1 MILKVNPNISDLMKE
16 KAFITILLVL
26 FCITGQA
33 KTLKTIKAPEAMAC
47 ANVFQGELKASEV
60 MMTDTATTI
69 LFTMQYPKGQ
79 YFRFVK
85 ESYLKDENGNRYPLR
100 SAEGIALD
108 TWVQS
113 PESGMTEFTMHFE
126 PMPKHVQIFDFIEGD
141 VRNAFML
148 LGIHDQG
155 MEIKAPTLQ
164 QFYANNPYT
173 LPADWLKTDNITIRG
188 RIDGYDAE
196 SFGFTAMES
205 YVYDVTKKNNGTLLI
220 EIEPDGTFEKQ
231 ILLSYPMKLSF
242 YASEESKVGF
252 YEIPFFVRPGE
263 TIDVTVR
270 PDERG
275 RYECFY
281 TNGSSQEVERWLKS
295 DLRLQELGMRLNRF
309 EGNFNE
315 ANLMAEQIW
324 QNMLNR
330 IDIISHRDHFTPMEI
345 HLALGEMQSIY
356 ALALMDYAMYH
367 EERLSSWKENEDGSW
382 TRLVTDSVE
391 LQTVRDVNNY
401 KALQRVDFDNPLLLM
416 SHEFFFTLN
425 RIQFAEPVRKVKQ
438 EVMEAE
444 DGTYDY
450 DFTKRKLS
458 IDKSNTMLG
467 ELTGKPNN
475 LTVQL
480 CILNDM
486 QNSFDLWRQNEV
498 AIPIIM
504 ADTTIVKAQRDSI
517 AANTESVSNMYP
529 LYLSALTHPYI
540 RQKAEEFYQARMSQ
554 TELTL
559 PLPEGPGAEIIRNVI
574 AKYPGRYL
582 IIDFWGM
589 GCGPCRA
596 AIQSSKALRA
606 EIAKRDDVKLI
617 FIAGERTTEGSDAYK
632 KYVAEW
638 LADEETVC
646 VTNAD
651 FRRLQE
657 LLEFS
662 GIPHYET
669 FTPDGRRVRED
680 IQLHGLHNFDYELQS
695 LKEKLQ

>member
-47 ANVFQGELKASEV
+47 ANVFQGELKASKV

-188 RIDGYDAE
+188 RIEGYDAE

-529 LYLSALTHPYI
+529 LYLSALAHPYI
-540 RQKAEEFYQARMSQ
+540 RQKAEAR
-554 TELTL
+554 
-559 PLPEGPGAEIIRNVI
+559 IR
-574 AKYPGRYL
+574 
-582 IIDFWGM
+582 
-589 GCGPCRA
+589 
-596 AIQSSKALRA
+596 
-606 EIAKRDDVKLI
+606 
-617 FIAGERTTEGSDAYK
+617 
-632 KYVAEW
+632 
-638 LADEETVC
+638 
-646 VTNAD
+646 
-651 FRRLQE
+651 
-657 LLEFS
+657 
-662 GIPHYET
+662 
-669 FTPDGRRVRED
+669 
-680 IQLHGLHNFDYELQS
+680 
-695 LKEKLQ
+695 

>member
-47 ANVFQGELKASEV
+47 ANVFQGELKASKV

-188 RIDGYDAE
+188 RIEGYDAE

-669 FTPDGRRVRED
+669 FTPDGRRARED

>member
-1 MILKVNPNISDLMKE
+1 MK
-16 KAFITILLVL
+16 KTIIIMFLTLVCTAGL
-26 FCITGQA
+26 A
-33 KTLKTIKAPEAMAC
+33 KTFKTIKAPEAMAC

-69 LFTMQYPKGQ
+69 HFTMQYPKGQ
-79 YFRFVK
+79 SFRFVK
-85 ESYLKDENGNRYPLR
+85 GCYLKDEAGNRYSLR

-113 PESGMTEFTMHFE
+113 PESGMTDFTMHFE

-148 LGIHDQG
+148 LGIHDKE

-164 QFYANNPYT
+164 QLYASNPYA
-173 LPADWLKTDNITIRG
+173 LPSDWLKTDHVTIRG
-188 RIDGYDAE
+188 RIEGYDAE
-196 SFGFTAMES
+196 RFGFTAMES

-252 YEIPFFVRPGE
+252 YEIPFFARPGE
-263 TIDVTVR
+263 TIDITVR
-270 PDERG
+270 PDEQG

-281 TNGSSQEVERWLKS
+281 NGSSQEVERWLKS
-295 DLRLQELGMRLNRF
+295 DLRLQELGRALNMF

-315 ANLMAEQIW
+315 ANLLADQVW

-330 IDIISHRDHFTPMEI
+330 IDIISRRDHFTPMEI

-367 EERLSSWKENEDGSW
+367 EDRLSPLKENEDGSW

-401 KALQRVDFDNPLLLM
+401 KALQRIDFDNPLLLM
-416 SHEFFFTLN
+416 NYDFFFTLN
-425 RIQFAEPVRKVKQ
+425 RIQYAGPVRKAKN
-438 EVMEAE
+438 EVMEDE
-444 DGTYDY
+444 DGTYVY
-450 DFTKRKLS
+450 DFAKRKLS
-458 IDKSNTMLG
+458 IEKGNAMLG
-467 ELTGKPNN
+467 ELTGKRGN
-475 LTVQL
+475 LTAQL
-480 CILNDM
+480 CVLNDM
-486 QNSFDLWRQNEV
+486 QSSFDLWRQNEV

-517 AANTESVSNMYP
+517 VANIESVSNMYP
-529 LYLSALTHPYI
+529 LYLSALTHPYV
-540 RQKAEEFYQARMSQ
+540 RQKAEAFYQARMSQ
-554 TELTL
+554 TELTS

-582 IIDFWGM
+582 LIDFWGM

-596 AIQSSKALRA
+596 AIQSSKSLRA

-617 FIAGERTTEGSDAYK
+617 FIAGERTTEGSEAYK

-638 LADEETVC
+638 LAGEETVC
-646 VTNAD
+646 VSNDD

-680 IQLHGLHNFDYELQS
+680 IQLHGLHNFDFELQS
-695 LKEKLQ
+695 LKERLK

>member
-1 MILKVNPNISDLMKE
+1 MK
-16 KAFITILLVL
+16 KLLPTLLLAFVCL
-26 FCITGQA
+26 TGLA
-33 KTLKTIKAPEAMAC
+33 KTVKTIKSPEAMAC
-47 ANVFQGELKASEV
+47 ANVFQGELIAREV
-60 MMTDTATTI
+60 TLTDTATSVHFTI
-69 LFTMQYPKGQ
+69 QYPKGQ

-85 ESYLKDENGNRYPLR
+85 ESYLKDENGNRYPLH

-188 RIDGYDAE
+188 RIEGYDAE

-315 ANLMAEQIW
+315 ANLMAEQVW

-330 IDIISHRDHFTPMEI
+330 IDMISHRDHFTPMEI

-416 SHEFFFTLN
+416 SHDFFFTLN

>member
-1 MILKVNPNISDLMKE
+1 MK
-16 KAFITILLVL
+16 KTIIIMLLTLVCTAGL
-26 FCITGQA
+26 A
-33 KTLKTIKAPEAMAC
+33 KTFKTIKAPEAMAC
-47 ANVFQGELKASEV
+47 ANVYQGELKASEV

-69 LFTMQYPKGQ
+69 RFTMQYPKGQ
-79 YFRFVK
+79 SFRFVK
-85 ESYLKDENGNRYPLR
+85 GCYLKDEAGNRYSLR

-113 PESGMTEFTMHFE
+113 PESGMTDFTMHFE

-148 LGIHDQG
+148 LGIHDKE

-164 QFYANNPYT
+164 QLYASNPYA
-173 LPADWLKTDNITIRG
+173 LPSDWLKTDHVTIRG
-188 RIDGYDAE
+188 RIEGYDAE
-196 SFGFTAMES
+196 RFGFTAMES

-242 YASEESKVGF
+242 YASENSKVGF
-252 YEIPFFVRPGE
+252 YEIPFFARPGE
-263 TIDVTVR
+263 TIDITVR
-270 PDERG
+270 PNERG
-275 RYECFY
+275 CYECFY
-281 TNGSSQEVERWLKS
+281 NNGSSQEVERWLKS
-295 DLRLQELGMRLNRF
+295 DLRLQQLGSRLSRF

-315 ANLMAEQIW
+315 ANLIAEQVW
-324 QNMLNR
+324 QNMLER
-330 IDIISHRDHFTPMEI
+330 IKMISRRDHFTPMEI

-367 EERLSSWKENEDGSW
+367 EDRLSPLKENEDGSW

-401 KALQRVDFDNPLLLM
+401 KALQRIDFDNPLLLM
-416 SHEFFFTLN
+416 NYDFFFTLN
-425 RIQFAEPVRKVKQ
+425 RIQYAGPVRKAKN
-438 EVMEAE
+438 EVMEDE
-444 DGTYDY
+444 DGTYVY
-450 DFTKRKLS
+450 DFAKRKLS
-458 IDKSNTMLG
+458 IEKGNAMLG
-467 ELTGKPNN
+467 ELTGKRGN
-475 LTVQL
+475 LTAQL
-480 CILNDM
+480 CVLNDM
-486 QNSFDLWRQNEV
+486 QSSFDLWRQNEV

-517 AANTESVSNMYP
+517 VANIESVSNMYP
-529 LYLSALTHPYI
+529 LYLSALTHPYV
-540 RQKAEEFYQARMSQ
+540 RQKAEAFYQARMSQ
-554 TELTL
+554 TELTS

-582 IIDFWGM
+582 MIDFWGM

-596 AIQSSKALRA
+596 AIQSSKSLRA

-617 FIAGERTTEGSDAYK
+617 FIAGERTTEGSEAYK

-638 LADEETVC
+638 LAGEETVC
-646 VTNAD
+646 VSNDD

-680 IQLHGLHNFDYELQS
+680 IQLHGLHNFDFELQS
-695 LKEKLQ
+695 LKERLK

>member
-1 MILKVNPNISDLMKE
+1 MKE

-47 ANVFQGELKASEV
+47 ANVFQGELKASKV

-188 RIDGYDAE
+188 RIEGYDAE

-554 TELTL
+554 TVLTL

>member
-1 MILKVNPNISDLMKE
+1 MK
-16 KAFITILLVL
+16 KTFITILLALVAL
-26 FCITGQA
+26 TGQA
-33 KTLKTIKAPEAMAC
+33 KTFKTIKAPEAMAC

-60 MMTDTATTI
+60 MMTDTASTI
-69 LFTMQYPKGQ
+69 HFTMQYPKGQ

-85 ESYLKDENGNRYPLR
+85 ESYLKDEDGNRYPLR

-113 PESGMTEFTMHFE
+113 PENGVTEFTMHFE

-141 VRNAFML
+141 GRNAFML
-148 LGIHDQG
+148 LGIHDK
-155 MEIKAPTLQ
+155 ETAIKAPTLQ
-164 QFYANNPYT
+164 EFYANNPYT

-188 RIDGYDAE
+188 RIEGYDAE
-196 SFGFTAMES
+196 RFGFTAMES

-220 EIEPDGTFEKQ
+220 DIKPDGTFEKQ

-242 YASEESKVGF
+242 YASEQSKVGF
-252 YEIPFFVRPGE
+252 YEIPFFARPGE

-270 PDERG
+270 LNEQG
-275 RYECFY
+275 QYECFY

-295 DLRLQELGMRLNRF
+295 DLRLMELGRALNTF
-309 EGNFNE
+309 EGNFKE
-315 ANLMAEQIW
+315 ANLLADQIW

-330 IDIISHRDHFTPMEI
+330 IDMISRRDHFTPMEI

-367 EERLSSWKENEDGSW
+367 EDRLSPWKENEDGRW
-382 TRLVTDSVE
+382 TQLVTDSVE
-391 LQTVRDVNNY
+391 LQTVRDVNNF
-401 KALQRVDFDNPLLLM
+401 KALQRVDFDNPLLLLN
-416 SHEFFFTLN
+416 HDFFFTLN
-425 RIQFAEPVRKVKQ
+425 RIQFAGPVRKVKQ
-438 EVMEAE
+438 EVMEGE

-458 IDKSNTMLG
+458 IDKCYAMLG
-467 ELTGKPNN
+467 ELTGKPDN
-475 LTVQL
+475 LTAQL
-480 CILNDM
+480 CMLNDM
-486 QNSFDLWRQNEV
+486 QSSFDLWRQNEV

-529 LYLSALTHPYI
+529 LYLSTLTHPYM
-540 RQKAEEFYQARMSQ
+540 RQKAEEFYQVRMSQ
-554 TELTL
+554 KELTS
-559 PLPEGPGAEIIRNVI
+559 PLPEGPGAEIIRDVI

-582 IIDFWGM
+582 MIDFWGM

-596 AIQSSKALRA
+596 AIQRSKALRA

-617 FIAGERTTEGSDAYK
+617 FIAGERTAGGSEAYK

-638 LADEETVC
+638 LAGEETIC
-646 VTNAD
+646 VSND
-651 FRRLQE
+651 NFRRLQE
-657 LLEFS
+657 LLDFS

-695 LKEKLQ
+695 LKERLK

>member
-1 MILKVNPNISDLMKE
+1 MK
-16 KAFITILLVL
+16 KLLSTL
-26 FCITGQA
+26 LLALIAMTGQA
-33 KTLKTIKAPEAMAC
+33 KTFKTIKSPEAMAC
-47 ANVFQGELKASEV
+47 ANVFQGELIASEV
-60 MMTDTATTI
+60 IMTDTATTI
-69 LFTMQYPKGQ
+69 RFTMQYPQGQ

-85 ESYLKDENGNRYPLR
+85 ESYLKDENGNRYPLH

-113 PESGMTEFTMHFE
+113 PESGVIEFTMHFE
-126 PMPKHVQIFDFIEGD
+126 PMPKKVQIFDFIEGD
-141 VRNAFML
+141 ARNAFML
-148 LGIHDQG
+148 LGIHDKNLK
-155 MEIKAPTLQ
+155 INPPTIQ
-164 QFYANNPYT
+164 EFYANNPYT
-173 LPADWLKTDNITIRG
+173 LPTDWLKTDSVTIRG
-188 RIDGYDAE
+188 RIEGYDAE
-196 SFGFTAMES
+196 RFGFTAMES

-242 YASEESKVGF
+242 YASENSKVGF
-252 YEIPFFVRPGE
+252 YEIPFFARPGE
-263 TIDVTVR
+263 TIDITVR
-270 PDERG
+270 PDGQG
-275 RYECFY
+275 RYECIY
-281 TNGSSQEVERWLKS
+281 NNGSSREVERWLRS
-295 DLRLQELGMRLNRF
+295 DLRLQQLGSRLSRF

-315 ANLMAEQIW
+315 ANLLADQVW

-330 IDIISHRDHFTPMEI
+330 IDMISRRDHFTPMEI

-356 ALALMDYAMYH
+356 ALSLMDYAMYH
-367 EERLSSWKENEDGSW
+367 EDRLSPWKENEDGSW

-401 KALQRVDFDNPLLLM
+401 KALQRIDFDNPLLLM
-416 SHEFFFTLN
+416 NYDFFFTLN
-425 RIQFAEPVRKVKQ
+425 RIQYAGPVRKAKN
-438 EVMEAE
+438 EALAAE
-444 DGTYDY
+444 DGTYVY
-450 DFTKRKLS
+450 DFEKRKLS
-458 IDKSNTMLG
+458 IEKGNAMLD
-467 ELTGKPNN
+467 ELTGKSHN
-475 LTVQL
+475 LTAQL
-480 CILNDM
+480 CVLNDM
-486 QNSFDLWRQNEV
+486 QSSFDLWRQNEV
-498 AIPIIM
+498 AIPTIM

-517 AANTESVSNMYP
+517 MANTESVSNMYP

-554 TELTL
+554 KELTM
-559 PLPEGPGAEIIRNVI
+559 PLPEGPGAEIIRDVL

-582 IIDFWGM
+582 MIDFWGM

-680 IQLHGLHNFDYELQS
+680 IQLHGLHNFDFELQS

>member
-1 MILKVNPNISDLMKE
+1 
-16 KAFITILLVL
+16 
-26 FCITGQA
+26 
-33 KTLKTIKAPEAMAC
+33 MAC

-60 MMTDTATTI
+60 IMTDTATTVH
-69 LFTMQYPKGQ
+69 FSMQYPKGQ

-113 PESGMTEFTMHFE
+113 PESGVIEFTMHFE
-126 PMPKHVQIFDFIEGD
+126 PMPKKVQIFDFIEGD
-141 VRNAFML
+141 ARNAFML
-148 LGIHDQG
+148 LGIHDKNLK
-155 MEIKAPTLQ
+155 INPPTIQEL
-164 QFYANNPYT
+164 YANNPYT
-173 LPADWLKTDNITIRG
+173 LPTDWLKTDSVTIRG
-188 RIDGYDAE
+188 RIEGYDAE
-196 SFGFTAMES
+196 RFGFTAMES

-242 YASEESKVGF
+242 YASENSKVGF
-252 YEIPFFVRPGE
+252 YEIPFFARPGE
-263 TIDVTVR
+263 TIDITVR
-270 PDERG
+270 PNELG

-295 DLRLQELGMRLNRF
+295 DLRLQELGRALNMF
-309 EGNFNE
+309 EGSFNE
-315 ANLMAEQIW
+315 AKLLADQVW
-324 QNMLNR
+324 QNMLYR
-330 IDIISHRDHFTPMEI
+330 IDMISRRDHFTPMEI

-356 ALALMDYAMYH
+356 ALSLMDYAMYH
-367 EERLSSWKENEDGSW
+367 EERLSPWKENEDGSW

-391 LQTVRDVNNY
+391 LKTVSDINNY
-401 KALQRVDFDNPLLLM
+401 KVLQRVDFDNPLLLM
-416 SHEFFFTLN
+416 NYDFFFTLN
-425 RIQFAEPVRKVKQ
+425 RIQFAVPVRNAKN

-444 DGTYDY
+444 DGTYVY
-450 DFTKRKLS
+450 DFEKRKLS
-458 IDKSNTMLG
+458 IERYNAMLD
-467 ELTGKPNN
+467 ELTGKRGN
-475 LTVQL
+475 LTAQL
-480 CILNDM
+480 CVLNDM
-486 QNSFDLWRQNEV
+486 QSSFDLWRQNEV

-517 AANTESVSNMYP
+517 MANTESVSNMYP

-554 TELTL
+554 KELAM
-559 PLPEGPGAEIIRNVI
+559 PLPEGPGAEIIRNVL
-574 AKYPGRYL
+574 AKYPDRYL
-582 IIDFWGM
+582 MIDFWGM

-617 FIAGERTTEGSDAYK
+617 FIAGERTTEGSEAYK

-680 IQLHGLHNFDYELQS
+680 IQLHGLHNFDFELQS

>member
-1 MILKVNPNISDLMKE
+1 MK
-16 KAFITILLVL
+16 KTFITILLALVAL
-26 FCITGQA
+26 TGQA
-33 KTLKTIKAPEAMAC
+33 KTFKTIKAPEAMAC

-60 MMTDTATTI
+60 MMTDTASTI
-69 LFTMQYPKGQ
+69 HFTMQYPKGQ

-85 ESYLKDENGNRYPLR
+85 ESYLKDEDGNRYPLR

-113 PESGMTEFTMHFE
+113 PESGVTEFTMHFE

-141 VRNAFML
+141 GRNAFML
-148 LGIHDQG
+148 LGIHDK
-155 MEIKAPTLQ
+155 ETAIKAPTLQ
-164 QFYANNPYT
+164 EFYANNPYT

-188 RIDGYDAE
+188 RIEGYDAE
-196 SFGFTAMES
+196 RFGFTAMES

-220 EIEPDGTFEKQ
+220 DIKPDGTFEKQ

-242 YASEESKVGF
+242 YASEQSKVGF
-252 YEIPFFVRPGE
+252 YEIPFFARPGE

-270 PDERG
+270 LNEQG
-275 RYECFY
+275 QYECFY

-295 DLRLQELGMRLNRF
+295 DLRLMELGRALNTF
-309 EGNFNE
+309 EGNFKE
-315 ANLMAEQIW
+315 ANLLADQIW

-330 IDIISHRDHFTPMEI
+330 IDMISRRDHFTPMEI

-367 EERLSSWKENEDGSW
+367 EDRLSPWKENEDGSW
-382 TRLVTDSVE
+382 TQLVTDSVE
-391 LQTVRDVNNY
+391 LQTVRDVNNF
-401 KALQRVDFDNPLLLM
+401 KALQRVDFDNPLLLLN
-416 SHEFFFTLN
+416 HDFFFTLN
-425 RIQFAEPVRKVKQ
+425 RIQFAGPVRKVKQ
-438 EVMEAE
+438 EVMEGE

-450 DFTKRKLS
+450 DFTKRK
-458 IDKSNTMLG
+458 M
-467 ELTGKPNN
+467 
-475 LTVQL
+475 
-480 CILNDM
+480 LNDM
-486 QNSFDLWRQNEV
+486 QSSFDLWRQNEV

-504 ADTTIVKAQRDSI
+504 ADTTIVKEQHDSI

-529 LYLSALTHPYI
+529 LYLSTLTHPYM
-540 RQKAEEFYQARMSQ
+540 RQKAEEFYQVRMSQ
-554 TELTL
+554 KELTS
-559 PLPEGPGAEIIRNVI
+559 PLPEGPGAEIIRDVI

-582 IIDFWGM
+582 MIDFWGM

-596 AIQSSKALRA
+596 AIQRSKALRA

-617 FIAGERTTEGSDAYK
+617 FIAGERTAGGSEAYK

-638 LADEETVC
+638 LAGEETIC
-646 VTNAD
+646 VSND
-651 FRRLQE
+651 NFRRLQE
-657 LLEFS
+657 LLDFS

-695 LKEKLQ
+695 LKERLK